1 MELGPMR
8 LNLIAERGGRPH
20 LKAALRAAERAVQ
33 ALCEVS
39 ACWGRLKKPALEVEA
54 EGLPHVARLMV
65 EACKATGDPTL
76 TPMAAVAG
84 AISDV
89 AAEEAW
95 RLGAE
100 KVVAENRGDIALKL
114 SRGLS
119 ATIGVKASI
128 QAEKH
133 GFTIRVDGGSGVGGV
148 ATSGLGGMGLTKGFA
163 SAAVALAPTGAL
175 ADACSTILGNAT
187 TASGA
192 PVEWRLA
199 EEVDPLTDLRGQPVT
214 YRVGSLPERVKI
226 EAVRNGVRK
235 VWELRRKGLLHG
247 GIIVVGE
254 FYALSPENIA
264 KVEDENLRRVA

>member
-1 MELGPMR
+1 MTCDFLPKLEDIIRERISSRKEGSYTYSTYRKGPEA
-8 LNLIAERGGRPH
+8 IAR
-20 LKAALRAAERAVQ
+20 KV
-33 ALCEVS
+33 
-39 ACWGRLKKPALEVEA
+39 
-54 EGLPHVARLMV
+54 
-65 EACKATGDPTL
+65 
-76 TPMAAVAG
+76 
-84 AISDV
+84 
-89 AAEEAW
+89 AEEA
-95 RLGAE
+95 
-100 KVVAENRGDIALKL
+100 
-114 SRGLS
+114 
-119 ATIGVKASI
+119 
-128 QAEKH
+128 
-133 GFTIRVDGGSGVGGV
+133 VDGGSGVGGV

-254 FYALSPENIA
+254 FYALSPENIT